1 MIKRTL
7 IALGMVAAATAS
19 VQADETFMD
28 DRWYVAPFGEYY
40 YTGKSPGLVSQGW
53 GAGLGIGKIINEYFN
68 VEARFIWNHFQGNAT
83 NQPIFGKHDNAQLD
97 LLGGTVDL
105 QYYFSR
111 DTFQPYAVIAAGG
124 ASWGGHANYRS
135 TRFIGEAGIG
145 ANYELSDNFL
155 LRSDIRYRANMG
167 TCDNCG
173 NINGFVVNV
182 GFEVPFGEK
191 PHAPVA
197 AAPVAP
203 DTCESRD
210 SDGDGVNDCLD
221 KCPGTMKGAKVDS
234 DGCLIRIEL
243 HGVNFKYD
251 SAELTDS
258 AKRIL
263 DETAENLI
271 VFPEKRDIEVAGHTS
286 TEGTNEYNMR
296 LSIRR
301 AHSVADYLKAKG
313 VTNQLYPKGYGEEY
327 PLVPEH
333 SEADREKNRRVELIW
348 MGD

>member
-1 MIKRTL
+1 MVKRTL
-7 IALGMVAAATAS
+7 MALGMVAAATAS
-19 VQADETFMD
+19 VQAEETFMD
-28 DRWYVAPFGEYY
+28 DRWYIAPVAEYT
-40 YTGKSPGLVSQGW
+40 YTGRSPGILQQAW

-68 VEARFIWNHFQGNAT
+68 VEVRPLWNHYEGNTT
-83 NQPIFGKHDNAQLD
+83 NVGGPENRNAD
-97 LLGGTVDL
+97 MYGGVVDV

-111 DTFQPYAVIAAGG
+111 DAFQPYAVVAAGG
-124 ASWGGHANYRS
+124 STWGYNGNNRS
-135 TRFIGEAGIG
+135 TRFLGEAGLG

-155 LRSDIRYRANMG
+155 LRGDLRYRANVLA
-167 TCDNCG
+167 DNNG
-173 NINGFVVNV
+173 PGDQHGLILNIGFM
-182 GFEVPFGEK
+182 VPFGEK
-191 PHAPVA
+191 PHAAVA
-197 AAPVAP
+197 AAPVAQ

-271 VFPEKRDIEVAGHTS
+271 LFPEKRDIEVAGHTS

>member
-19 VQADETFMD
+19 VQAEETFMD
-28 DRWYVAPFGEYY
+28 DRWYIAPVAQYG
-40 YTGKSPGLVSQGW
+40 YTGRSPHVLEQSW
-53 GAGLGIGKIINEYFN
+53 GAGLGIGKIINQYFN
-68 VEARFIWNHFQGNAT
+68 VEVRPLWNHYHGNR
-83 NQPIFGKHDNAQLD
+83 GDGRDLSLD
-97 LLGGTVDL
+97 MYGGVVDV
-105 QYYFSR
+105 QYYFMR
-111 DTFQPYAVIAAGG
+111 DAFQPYAVIAAGG
-124 ASWGGHANYRS
+124 STWGPNEDLRS
-135 TRFIGEAGIG
+135 NRFLGEAGLG

-155 LRSDIRYRANMG
+155 LRGDLRYRANVLA
-167 TCDNCG
+167 DNIG
-173 NINGFVVNV
+173 PNDQHGLVLNV
-182 GFEVPFGEK
+182 GFMVPFGEK
-191 PHAPVA
+191 PRAPLA
-197 AAPVAP
+197 AAPAP
-203 DTCESRD
+203 MVQDACETRD

-243 HGVNFKYD
+243 RGVKFD

-301 AHSVADYLKAKG
+301 AQAVADYLKAKG
-313 VTNQLYPKGYGEEY
+313 VTNPLYPKGYGEEY
-327 PLVPEH
+327 PLVPERT
-333 SEADREKNRRVELIW
+333 EADREKNRRVELIW